1 MRVLCMY
8 YFKCT
13 FSGNNSVS
21 YSRKMSDT
29 EVKESPKKGGRGR
42 PAKKAAEPRS
52 ESKVNAK
59 LLGYILS
66 RDGPDI
72 DFAG

>member
-1 MRVLCMY
+1 
-8 YFKCT
+8 
-13 FSGNNSVS
+13 
-21 YSRKMSDT
+21 MSDT